1 MANQASM
8 RFNGPGG
15 TPGRLGTAQP
25 ATGRSSGGNGASP
38 GDVVS
43 NVAGFADDLLS
54 LAELQARLAAIE
66 AKQNVRAVTAGS
78 VILITG
84 GAIALA
90 ALPIVLVGI
99 AELLV
104 SFAGMDRGFALI
116 AVAVAAFVVAGIC
129 VAVAVARLRGSDV
142 GFPLSREEFTR
153 NLNWVR
159 TVLLYSGRSARPGR

>member
-1 MANQASM
+1 M

-25 ATGRSSGGNGASP
+25 TTGRSSGNGGGNGASP

-43 NVAGFADDLLS
+43 NVTGFADELLS

-78 VILITG
+78 VMLLTG
-84 GAIALA
+84 GVIALA
-90 ALPIVLVGI
+90 ALPIALAGV

-104 SFAGMDRGFALI
+104 SLAGMNRGYALI
-116 AVAVAAFVVAGIC
+116 SVAVAAFAIAGVC
-129 VAVAVARLRGSDV
+129 VTIAVARLRASDI

-153 NLNWVR
+153 NLNWIR
-159 TVLLYSGRSARPGR
+159 TVLLYSGRSARPCR